1 MENKFVE
8 TLKKTF
14 YKVSFQAKKH
24 SPEIILVAGIAG
36 TITSTVL
43 ACRATIKAKDVVDE
57 AKETTGKIN
66 EALEREDLKDKYTEE
81 DAKRD
86 RRTNFVQTSVKLA
99 KLYLPSVILGG
110 LSIAGIV
117 GSNGILKK
125 RSAAIA
131 AAYATA
137 EKSFEAYR
145 ERVKDR
151 FGEDV
156 EREIHYN
163 IKAKEIEET
172 TTDKKGKETTTRKVV
187 NTIDADEPASMYAR
201 FFDKYTKDEKGN
213 VVLNNAW
220 TNDPEV
226 NLAFLRA
233 QQAYANDLLNVKG
246 YLFLNEVYKQLGL
259 PETKAGQVVG
269 WSLKKGDT
277 FVDFG
282 IYKSSDN
289 YNDFINGFDPILL
302 DFNVAGNIWDDM
314 TD

>member
-8 TLKKTF
+8 TLKKAF

-24 SPEIILVAGIAG
+24 SPEIILVAGITG
-36 TITSTVL
+36 TIASTVL